1 MYGDKPHCRH
11 PRKGPWPSTA
21 PGRQRDVEVRK
32 LDSGADGLWGSCHVQ
47 CGWFCCWFCP
57 YLFYEKT
64 LFVCWTRRYA
74 NQLQWSQL
82 QSWSVYVYDM
92 WLHMQKQ
99 ILILIN
105 TSTKFWKYRGVSRM
119 TESVARCNKNYVVLS
134 ILQRSLQLI
143 AGGSSNVRSRDSS
156 SLGPTRSLFTEE
168 QNHHLSPFFWTSP
181 GFIWCHFSCLI
192 SQLLSQNSDSKL
204 ESHQKI
210 CASQVWFRHS
220 W

>member
-1 MYGDKPHCRH
+1 MYGDKPHFRH

-47 CGWFCCWFCP
+47 CGCWFCP
-57 YLFYEKT
+57 CLFYEKT

-105 TSTKFWKYRGVSRM
+105 TSTKSWKYRGVSRM

-134 ILQRSLQLI
+134 ILQLRSLQLI

-156 SLGPTRSLFTEE
+156 SLGPTRSLFTCEE
-168 QNHHLSPFFWTSP
+168 QNPLSFGP
-181 GFIWCHFSCLI
+181 L
-192 SQLLSQNSDSKL
+192 QDS
-204 ESHQKI
+204 SGVI
-210 CASQVWFRHS
+210 FRV
-220 W
+220 

>member
-1 MYGDKPHCRH
+1 MAIHSA
-11 PRKGPWPSTA
+11 RKT
-21 PGRQRDVEVRK
+21 
-32 LDSGADGLWGSCHVQ
+32 
-47 CGWFCCWFCP
+47 
-57 YLFYEKT
+57 
-64 LFVCWTRRYA
+64 TRRGSA
-74 NQLQWSQL
+74 KVGFG
-82 QSWSVYVYDM
+82 SWWFVRLVSCPMWVVLLLILSVFVLWKNTFCLLDTTICKPVAMIPASVM

-105 TSTKFWKYRGVSRM
+105 TSAKSWKYRGVSRM

-134 ILQRSLQLI
+134 ILQLRSLQLI

-156 SLGPTRSLFTEE
+156 SLGPTRSLFTCEE
-168 QNHHLSPFFWTSP
+168 QNPLSFWTSP

-192 SQLLSQNSDSKL
+192 SLIVAKSK
-204 ESHQKI
+204 QRFQAGKPRKV